1 MYGRP
6 NTNAYPGGQLASKMA
21 AAQQAQGGAPP
32 ALQAGQPPYPTG
44 GQPQYGQG
52 QQGQISSPVH
62 PSPSPNPQYPSYGQ
76 PSPSPYG
83 QPPPSPYGGQP
94 SPYGQPPASPYGQ
107 TPSSPYGQPPTSPH
121 PQSYGHPPPP
131 PQQQQQYNQYNPPYG
146 QPPPPQ
152 QPPQQYQQYGQ
163 YGQSQPPPQQYQ
175 QNQPYQQQHQQP
187 YQPHQPHQPYPS
199 NPRDQPPTPTQSFP
213 PPSQYGQN
221 AGNPLTQSQ
230 IGQQYQ
236 AYPGGPPPPQGA
248 PPRAG
253 PLGYV
258 PGGSSIPPQ
267 AVKQSLEDTIREKNL
282 GNFFRNPQI
291 LDQICAIAPQKID
304 QLCQTWNVPKELGAD
319 IVKLALFDIILFV
332 DDSGS
337 MIFQEN
343 GSRIDDMKLV
353 LGRAAY
359 AGSLFDADG
368 IEVRFINSDVQGNHI
383 RSEPEVEELVKRV
396 QFKGLTPL
404 GAQLRNKVVEPLIM
418 SKVRSNSLQKP
429 VLVIVITDGQP
440 DNQDDVFQ
448 LVKNSS
454 AELARTP
461 YGKQAISYQFA
472 QVGNDK
478 QATEFLKKLDDDRT
492 IGDLIDCTSNFEA
505 EQDEMARTNPGTD
518 LTPDLWLLKLLVG
531 AIDSSYDT
539 KDEQGSRPPPS
550 GGQYGQP
557 QQGYAPPPGPPQ
569 GYGQQPGGYPPPQQ
583 GQYPPPQQGQYPP
596 QQQGQYGA
604 PPPGGAYPGQQQYR
618 PGGGPP
624 VPPRY

>member
-1 MYGRP
+1 MG
-6 NTNAYPGGQLASKMA
+6 LASKMA
-21 AAQQAQGGAPP
+21 AAQQAQMGGAP
-32 ALQAGQPPYPTG
+32 GQPPYPTG

-52 QQGQISSPVH
+52 Q
-62 PSPSPNPQYPSYGQ
+62 GQ
-76 PSPSPYG
+76 P
-83 QPPPSPYGGQP
+83 
-94 SPYGQPPASPYGQ
+94 
-107 TPSSPYGQPPTSPH
+107 
-121 PQSYGHPPPP
+121 
-131 PQQQQQYNQYNPPYG
+131 
-146 QPPPPQ
+146 
-152 QPPQQYQQYGQ
+152 
-163 YGQSQPPPQQYQ
+163 
-175 QNQPYQQQHQQP
+175 
-187 YQPHQPHQPYPS
+187 
-199 NPRDQPPTPTQSFP
+199 
-213 PPSQYGQN
+213 
-221 AGNPLTQSQ
+221 
-230 IGQQYQ
+230 YQ
-236 AYPGGPPPPQGA
+236 AYPGGPPPPQGGA
-248 PPRAG
+248 PPRSG

-267 AVKQSLEDTIREKNL
+267 AVKQSLMQTIQEKNL

-291 LDQICAIAPQKID
+291 LDQICAVAPQKID
-304 QLCQTWNVPKELGAD
+304 QLCQAWNVPKELGAD

-343 GSRIDDMKLV
+343 GTRIDDMKLV

-383 RSEPEVEELVKRV
+383 RSEPEVEQLVQRV
-396 QFKGLTPL
+396 SFKGLTPL

-418 SKVRSNSLQKP
+418 SKARANSLQKP

-440 DNQDDVFQ
+440 DNQDEVFQ
-448 LVKNSS
+448 VVKNSS
-454 AELARTP
+454 AELARTQ

-478 QATEFLKKLDDDRT
+478 QATEFLKKLDDDRS

-505 EQDEMARTNPGTD
+505 EQDEMARTNPGTE

-539 KDEQGSRPPPS
+539 KDESGSRPQPPP
-550 GGQYGQP
+550 GQYG
-557 QQGYAPPPGPPQ
+557 APPPQ
-569 GYGQQPGGYPPPQQ
+569 GYGQQPGGYPPQQ
-583 GQYPPPQQGQYPP
+583 GQYPPPPQQGQYPP
-596 QQQGQYGA
+596 QQGQYGA

>member
-32 ALQAGQPPYPTG
+32 GLQAGQPPYPTG

-52 QQGQISSPVH
+52 QQGQ
-62 PSPSPNPQYPSYGQ
+62 
-76 PSPSPYG
+76 
-83 QPPPSPYGGQP
+83 
-94 SPYGQPPASPYGQ
+94 
-107 TPSSPYGQPPTSPH
+107 
-121 PQSYGHPPPP
+121 
-131 PQQQQQYNQYNPPYG
+131 
-146 QPPPPQ
+146 
-152 QPPQQYQQYGQ
+152 
-163 YGQSQPPPQQYQ
+163 
-175 QNQPYQQQHQQP
+175 
-187 YQPHQPHQPYPS
+187 
-199 NPRDQPPTPTQSFP
+199 
-213 PPSQYGQN
+213 
-221 AGNPLTQSQ
+221 
-230 IGQQYQ
+230 QYQ
-236 AYPGGPPPPQGA
+236 AYPGGPPPPQGGA

-267 AVKQSLEDTIREKNL
+267 AVKQSLEATIREKNL
-282 GNFFRNPQI
+282 GSFFRNPQI

-539 KDEQGSRPPPS
+539 KDEQGSRPPPPA
-550 GGQYGQP
+550 GQYGQP
-557 QQGYAPPPGPPQ
+557 QQGYGAPPQ
-569 GYGQQPGGYPPPQQ
+569 GYGQQPGGYPPQQQ
-583 GQYPPPQQGQYPP
+583 GQYPPPPQQQGQYPPP

>member
-32 ALQAGQPPYPTG
+32 GLQAGQPPYPTG

-52 QQGQISSPVH
+52 QQ
-62 PSPSPNPQYPSYGQ
+62 
-76 PSPSPYG
+76 
-83 QPPPSPYGGQP
+83 
-94 SPYGQPPASPYGQ
+94 
-107 TPSSPYGQPPTSPH
+107 
-121 PQSYGHPPPP
+121 
-131 PQQQQQYNQYNPPYG
+131 
-146 QPPPPQ
+146 
-152 QPPQQYQQYGQ
+152 
-163 YGQSQPPPQQYQ
+163 
-175 QNQPYQQQHQQP
+175 
-187 YQPHQPHQPYPS
+187 
-199 NPRDQPPTPTQSFP
+199 
-213 PPSQYGQN
+213 
-221 AGNPLTQSQ
+221 
-230 IGQQYQ
+230 YQ
-236 AYPGGPPPPQGA
+236 AYPGGPPPPQGGA

-267 AVKQSLEDTIREKNL
+267 AVKQSLEATIREKNL
-282 GNFFRNPQI
+282 GSFFRNPQI

-539 KDEQGSRPPPS
+539 KDEQGSRPPPPA
-550 GGQYGQP
+550 GQYGQP
-557 QQGYAPPPGPPQ
+557 QQGYGAPPQ
-569 GYGQQPGGYPPPQQ
+569 GYGQQPGGYPPQQQ
-583 GQYPPPQQGQYPP
+583 GQYPPPPQQQGQYPPPP